1 VLQVGLNLDNLFE
14 AGVCVERCR
23 VGCHYWLLVACCGCC
38 CFQGTPNPLLS
49 SFRLSYYTLLNLLKR
64 VEGGTDSLEY
74 VIAHS
79 FQQFQQEAARPR
91 VSCCVACMH
100 WTWLSLLHAHKLG
113 QVCAIWTELG
123 QEQQQHA

>member
-1 VLQVGLNLDNLFE
+1 MLGLRAVCHVQLQG
-14 AGVCVERCR
+14 R
-23 VGCHYWLLVACCGCC
+23 
-38 CFQGTPNPLLS
+38 PNPLLS

-91 VSCCVACMH
+91 VRQQK
-100 WTWLSLLHAHKLG
+100 LL
-113 QVCAIWTELG
+113 V
-123 QEQQQHA
+123 QHLTC

>member
-1 VLQVGLNLDNLFE
+1 MGLHAVFP
-14 AGVCVERCR
+14 CTP
-23 VGCHYWLLVACCGCC
+23 
-38 CFQGTPNPLLS
+38 QGKPNPLLS

-91 VSCCVACMH
+91 VRQQKRLAPHPSCCKACLA
-100 WTWLSLLHAHKLG
+100 TNLG
-113 QVCAIWTELG
+113 QSCTC
-123 QEQQQHA
+123 

>member
-1 VLQVGLNLDNLFE
+1 MCLCLCLCVLHTHC
-14 AGVCVERCR
+14 A
-23 VGCHYWLLVACCGCC
+23 
-38 CFQGTPNPLLS
+38 QGKPNPLLS

-91 VSCCVACMH
+91 VRVCVCVRLTD
-100 WTWLSLLHAHKLG
+100 WGLPG
-113 QVCAIWTELG
+113 G
-123 QEQQQHA
+123 

>member
-1 VLQVGLNLDNLFE
+1 MSPPCCAVSL
-14 AGVCVERCR
+14 
-23 VGCHYWLLVACCGCC
+23 WLLSAVSIGCAL
-38 CFQGTPNPLLS
+38 QGKPNPLLS

-91 VSCCVACMH
+91 VGGRFAQHGACC
-100 WTWLSLLHAHKLG
+100 TGEGL
-113 QVCAIWTELG
+113 
-123 QEQQQHA
+123 

>member
-1 VLQVGLNLDNLFE
+1 VSCPC
-14 AGVCVERCR
+14 VC
-23 VGCHYWLLVACCGCC
+23 AQP
-38 CFQGTPNPLLS
+38 QGKPNPLLS

-91 VSCCVACMH
+91 VRSGCAPLFPCPFFWCPF
-100 WTWLSLLHAHKLG
+100 LSLALAFLG
-113 QVCAIWTELG
+113 SH
-123 QEQQQHA
+123 QHDSV

>member
-1 VLQVGLNLDNLFE
+1 M
-14 AGVCVERCR
+14 
-23 VGCHYWLLVACCGCC
+23 
-38 CFQGTPNPLLS
+38 QGKPNPLLS

-91 VSCCVACMH
+91 VSNCGVSHKH
-100 WTWLSLLHAHKLG
+100 WLAR
-113 QVCAIWTELG
+113 Q
-123 QEQQQHA
+123 

>member
-1 VLQVGLNLDNLFE
+1 M
-14 AGVCVERCR
+14 
-23 VGCHYWLLVACCGCC
+23 
-38 CFQGTPNPLLS
+38 QGKPNPLLS

-91 VSCCVACMH
+91 VSRLYGVSVSCSSS
-100 WTWLSLLHAHKLG
+100 SLWGLG
-113 QVCAIWTELG
+113 FDS
-123 QEQQQHA
+123 